1 MYETLTDPATDSFE
15 EDSATEYEETVCT
28 LNLNYQ
34 VEYRSSEEHANAD
47 ALSCLPCDN
56 SPMKE

>member
-28 LNLNYQ
+28 LNAYFVTKLNKLYERRVQ
-34 VEYRSSEEHANAD
+34 KHDRLNRMER
-47 ALSCLPCDN
+47 CG
-56 SPMKE
+56 